1 MKRTIV
7 YFEHA
12 GHVNTET
19 TLQLAKARAVALG
32 ITHVALASTSGH
44 TAQRALDVF
53 QDTAIHLYVVGTSRQ
68 SFQPDILTTLEA
80 RGIPVRFASEV
91 AYTYPDSVRNAF
103 RRLSE
108 GMKVVMDLGMILRE
122 EGLIPAHEEI
132 VAIGGT
138 GPLGFAAGGGVDTAV
153 IMIPR
158 RSDAFNRLPDDKDQ
172 RRDIKEII
180 CKPR

>member
-12 GHVNTET
+12 GKVNTDT
-19 TLQLAKARAVALG
+19 TLQLAKERAEELG
-32 ITHVALASTSGH
+32 IKKVVLASSSGF

-53 QDTAIHLYVVGTSRQ
+53 RDTDIQLHVVGTSRQ
-68 SFQPDILTTLEA
+68 SFQRDVLTMLEN
-80 RGIPVRFASEV
+80 RGIPVKFSSEV
-91 AYTYPDSVRNAF
+91 DYTYPDSVRNAF
-103 RRLSE
+103 RKLSE

-122 EGLIPAHEEI
+122 EGFVAEKEEI

-138 GPLGFAAGGGVDTAV
+138 GPLGFDAGGGVDTAV
-153 IMIPR
+153 VMIPQ
-158 RSDAFNRLPDDKDQ
+158 RSDAFNHLPENKAQ
-172 RRDIKEII
+172 RRVIKEII

>member
-12 GHVNTET
+12 GHANTDA
-19 TLQLAKARAVALG
+19 TLQLAKARAVELG
-32 ITHVALASTSGH
+32 ITHVALSSSSGR
-44 TAQRALDVF
+44 TAQQALDVF
-53 QDTAIHLYVVGTSRQ
+53 QDTDIHLYVVGTSRS
-68 SFQPDILTTLEA
+68 SFHQNILTLLEA
-80 RGIPVRFASEV
+80 RGIPVRFSSEV
-91 AYTYPDSVRNAF
+91 EYTYPDSVRNAF

-122 EGLIPAHEEI
+122 EGLVAANDEI

-138 GPLGFAAGGGVDTAV
+138 GPLGYAAGGGVDTAV
-153 IMIPR
+153 VMIPR
-158 RSDAFNRLPDDKDQ
+158 RSHVFNRLPDDKDQ